1 MLSSNDQR
9 RSCHEMPAYISPL
22 HTWQLWAELV
32 PDSAPGLSPPVIAI
46 MCSMSVWTALALAV
60 YNKNQDCTGITE
72 EHCEP
77 SPISHGSN
85 PNVDDLSVQSHFI
98 YSKVGQGLSGMGK
111 ICLGCRSVKRK
122 DVNVVVGYIWFWW
135 FFFGSFHE
143 WSKKATKVNTS
154 DISGWVILMSFQF
167 AADSEFLNY
176 SLNLGKKNRKTG
188 MHDYLWLLSPQHPI

>member
-9 RSCHEMPAYISPL
+9 RSCHEMPAYVSPL

-32 PDSAPGLSPPVIAI
+32 PDSAPGLSLPVIAV

-72 EHCEP
+72 EQHEP
-77 SPISHGSN
+77 WSVSHGSN
-85 PNVDDLSVQSHFI
+85 PNADDLSVQSHFI

-122 DVNVVVGYIWFWW
+122 DVNVVVGYIWFC
-135 FFFGSFHE
+135 FFFFLVLFMSGPRRPQKLTHQIFLAGSYWWAF
-143 WSKKATKVNTS
+143 
-154 DISGWVILMSFQF
+154 
-167 AADSEFLNY
+167 
-176 SLNLGKKNRKTG
+176 SLQQIMNFWT
-188 MHDYLWLLSPQHPI
+188 IA